1 MPPLCNAAY
10 PISHRDIKTLTVRR
24 DKGNDSDDNSDA
36 GNGNGDNELP
46 SLESVFSD
54 GSETS
59 LKRGEALA
67 KLRSG

>member
-1 MPPLCNAAY
+1 M
-10 PISHRDIKTLTVRR
+10 TVCR

-59 LKRGEALA
+59 LKRGEAIA